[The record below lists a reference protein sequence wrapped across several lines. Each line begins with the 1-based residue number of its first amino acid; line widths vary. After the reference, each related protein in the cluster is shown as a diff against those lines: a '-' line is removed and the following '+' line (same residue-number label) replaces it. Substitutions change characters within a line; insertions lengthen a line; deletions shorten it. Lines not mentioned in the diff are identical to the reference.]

1 MGLVVLAKYT
11 EVRNDIK
18 FEEVLVQMLEE
29 KKRSVTLRY
38 WKAKINCYCISVNLP
53 PFIPQL
59 NARIDA
65 AKNVN

>member
-1 MGLVVLAKYT
+1 MVLAKYT

-38 WKAKINCYCISVNLP
+38 WKAEIDCSCISVNLP
-53 PFIPQL
+53 SFIPQL